1 MPVPSEATLVASPPQ
16 STSDAHPPMFVRLTP
31 EALSSL
37 KSKND
42 GRILLKIDGRT
53 GTLAVNGTT
62 IDISVADE
70 PGTLQVYTPCADD
83 SAKFQSAGLVK
94 KRLTLRKSVSSAAIS
109 PPAAASAPQPTAAA
123 AALKKRLV
131 KSSGKQSPLNKA
143 PSPPRSPRELLAE
156 APLVS
161 SAMRVAHLLALGQ
174 ATAITLAQ
182 RTQIPVADVQTLLN
196 QIARPV
202 PGSNDLFILR
212 NESYEYLRI
221 YEWKQYSAKERL
233 QVLNQA
239 EKAYDALGYV
249 VNAPS
254 RSNLKDPRRRTG
266 SVSPE
271 RRALKRKSAPAIA
284 VPPSASTTPSA
295 SAAAPASKSPPS
307 SASPPSSLSPPES
320 SQVATK
326 PPPEKKHK
334 PTTEEDLFTLA
345 RKFKATYSEYSRLYG
360 LLSSGPRPE
369 SQVKKLL
376 TMHKNLESWKQRLWS
391 ASKNRRGRQV
401 PLK

>member
-1 MPVPSEATLVASPPQ
+1 MPVPSLATLVASPPEAID
-16 STSDAHPPMFVRLTP
+16 DAHPPMFVRLTP
-31 EALSSL
+31 EALASL
-37 KSKND
+37 KSKSD

-53 GTLAVNGTT
+53 GSLAVGGAT

-70 PGTLQVYTPCADD
+70 PGTLQVYTPCIEDATQ
-83 SAKFQSAGLVK
+83 FRNAGLVK
-94 KRLTLRKSVSSAAIS
+94 KRLTLRKSISPAAIS
-109 PPAAASAPQPTAAA
+109 PPAAVSAPQPATTA
-123 AALKKRLV
+123 AALKRRLG
-131 KSSGKQSPLNKA
+131 KSSGKQSPLQKA

-174 ATAITLAQ
+174 ATAIVLAQ

-239 EKAYDALGYV
+239 EKAYAALGYA
-249 VNAPS
+249 VNSPA
-254 RSNLKDPRRRTG
+254 RANLKDPRRRTG

-271 RRALKRKSAPAIA
+271 RRALKRKSAAAAITS
-284 VPPSASTTPSA
+284 PASTAPPA
-295 SAAAPASKSPPS
+295 SSKSPPT
-307 SASPPSSLSPPES
+307 SASPPSSLSPPAS
-320 SQVATK
+320 APAAK
-326 PPPEKKHK
+326 PPPEKKLK
-334 PTTEEDLFTLA
+334 VATEEDLFTLA

-391 ASKNRRGRQV
+391 ASKTRRSRQV